1 MDQFFRTFKHISRR
15 QTVFTVF
22 VALTVCIGAQA
33 QTVHDSIFI
42 GTDYR
47 TFHYMQPAR
56 TAAPKHLIFI
66 LHGSGGHG
74 TAMMREASS
83 LLSISRQEHLLLVFP
98 DGYKRFWNEC
108 RKASG
113 AEANLLDV
121 DEQSFFLSLI
131 RRFAAQYGTDTTT
144 AFAVGF
150 SGGGHM
156 AYKLALTLP
165 ERFKGITAVVANLPD
180 SVNMDCTASGKPV
193 SVMIANGTADEINPY
208 NGGEVV
214 IPNVKLG
221 TVRSTV
227 QTMRYWAAL
236 VGYSGAPQKESL
248 NDTIPSD
255 GISINRY
262 TFASNGKKE
271 VVLLEVVNG
280 THKAPPG
287 MDIFIESWE
296 FFRRQIPYE

>member
-1 MDQFFRTFKHISRR
+1 MPANNKTGTAFAAILFAVLMNTAD
-15 QTVFTVF
+15 
-22 VALTVCIGAQA
+22 AQI
-33 QTVHDSIFI
+33 VHDSILI
-42 GTDYR
+42 GPNYR
-47 TFHYMQPAR
+47 SFHYMQPAR
-56 TAAPKHLIFI
+56 TDAPKHLIFI
-66 LHGSGGHG
+66 LHGSGGSG
-74 TAMMREASS
+74 TAMMRDASA
-83 LLSISRQEHLLLVFP
+83 LMGLSAQQNILLVFP
-98 DGYKRFWNEC
+98 NGYKRFWNEC
-108 RKASG
+108 RKASA

-121 DEQSFFLSLI
+121 DEQSFFLSMI
-131 RRFAAQYGTDTTT
+131 RRFAVQYGTDTTT

-221 TVRSTV
+221 TVRSTE
-227 QTMRYWAAL
+227 QTMRYWASLA
-236 VGYSGAPQKESL
+236 GYSGDPQKESL

-262 TFASNGKKE
+262 TFSSNGKKE

-287 MDIFIESWE
+287 MDIFIESWK
-296 FFRRQIPYE
+296 FFRRQFRFK

>member
-1 MDQFFRTFKHISRR
+1 MPANNRTGSA
-15 QTVFTVF
+15 FT
-22 VALTVCIGAQA
+22 ALLIAVMMNLADAQI
-33 QTVHDSIFI
+33 VHDSILI
-42 GTDYR
+42 GPNYR

-56 TAAPKHLIFI
+56 TAAPEHLIFI
-66 LHGSGGHG
+66 LHGSGGNG
-74 TAMMREASS
+74 TAMMRDASA
-83 LLSISRQEHLLLVFP
+83 LMKISPQENIVLVFP

-108 RKASG
+108 RNASG
-113 AEANLLDV
+113 AEANLLDI
-121 DEQSFFLSLI
+121 DEQSFFRAMI
-131 RRFAAQYGTDTTT
+131 RRFAVQYGTDTTT
-144 AFAVGF
+144 AFAIGF

-165 ERFKGITAVVANLPD
+165 EQFKGISAVVANLPD

-193 SVMIANGTADEINPY
+193 SVMITNGTADEINPY

-227 QTMRYWAAL
+227 HTMRYWAAL
-236 VGYSGAPQKESL
+236 AGYSGDPQKESL

-262 TFASNGKKE
+262 TFAANGRKE
-271 VVLLEVVNG
+271 IVLHEVING

-287 MDIFIESWE
+287 MDIFIESWK
-296 FFRRQIPYE
+296 FFQRQLRSK

>member
-1 MDQFFRTFKHISRR
+1 MPANKRTGSAFIVILIS
-15 QTVFTVF
+15 VLMNI
-22 VALTVCIGAQA
+22 ADAQI
-33 QTVHDSIFI
+33 VHDSILI
-42 GTDYR
+42 GTNYR
-47 TFHYMQPAR
+47 TFHYMQPEQS
-56 TAAPKHLIFI
+56 AAPKHLIFI

-83 LLSISRQEHLLLVFP
+83 LLSISRQEHLLPVFP

-121 DEQSFFLSLI
+121 DEQSFFLSMI
-131 RRFAAQYGTDTTT
+131 RRFAAQYGTDTTA

-165 ERFKGITAVVANLPD
+165 EQFKGITAVVANLPD
-180 SVNMDCTASGKPV
+180 SVNMDCTASGKAA

-221 TVRSTV
+221 TVRSTI

-236 VGYSGAPQKESL
+236 AGYSGAPQKESL

-271 VVLLEVVNG
+271 VVLLEVING

-287 MDIFIESWE
+287 MDIFIESWK
-296 FFRRQIPYE
+296 FFRRQIPFK